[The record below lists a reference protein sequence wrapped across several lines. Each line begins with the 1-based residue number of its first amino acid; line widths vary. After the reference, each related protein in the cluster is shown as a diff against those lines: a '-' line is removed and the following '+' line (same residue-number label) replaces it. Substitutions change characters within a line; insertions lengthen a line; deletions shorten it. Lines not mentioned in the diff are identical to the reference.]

1 MPMEL
6 RERMIHLRRKS
17 FVLFA
22 SFLLALA
29 GVLAATHRA
38 KPKPPADDESRAH
51 VRTAT
56 EQIPIKAQS
65 QQSVAPEAIG
75 PIDRHVV
82 AGGGGTS
89 TGGSISVD
97 GTVSEVGA
105 SKPMTGG
112 TLTLNGGFWNTL
124 DATATPTSTPTPS
137 PCAGCSLQFSAP
149 TYNVG

>member
-22 SFLLALA
+22 SLLLALA
-29 GVLAATHRA
+29 GVLAATHRS
-38 KPKPPADDESRAH
+38 KPKPPADDESRSP
-51 VRTAT
+51 VRTST

-65 QQSVAPEAIG
+65 QQPVAPEAIG
-75 PIDRHVV
+75 PIDHHVIG
-82 AGGGGTS
+82 GGGGTS
-89 TGGSISVD
+89 TGGSIRVD
-97 GTVSEVGA
+97 GTVGEVGA

-137 PCAGCSLQFSAP
+137 PCAGCSLP
-149 TYNVG
+149 

>member
-22 SFLLALA
+22 SLLLALA
-29 GVLAATHRA
+29 GVLAATHRS
-38 KPKPPADDESRAH
+38 KPKPPADDEIRSP
-51 VRTAT
+51 VRTST

-65 QQSVAPEAIG
+65 QQPVAPEAIG
-75 PIDRHVV
+75 PIDRHVI

-89 TGGSISVD
+89 ASAGGSIRID
-97 GTVSEVGA
+97 GTIGEVGA

-112 TLTLNGGFWNTL
+112 TLT
-124 DATATPTSTPTPS
+124 
-137 PCAGCSLQFSAP
+137 
-149 TYNVG
+149 